1 LLARREMSFWKKIF
15 GKDDR
20 FYDLLEA
27 SAEEA
32 KYCSAQLTTFLES
45 LQRDPSRQKLDELN
59 FSRRKDKKITLE
71 ITEQLCRTF
80 VTPLERED
88 IEALSNSLYKIP
100 KTVVKVGE
108 RLSICQSNIL
118 KNEGLR
124 RQGELLEQASEVV
137 CQMVRLLRKGAD
149 LAAVQELNHKLQHFE
164 GESDKLVIQML
175 KELYCGE
182 RDPREVIILK
192 DLFELLERAIDRCRD
207 AGNTVFQIVLKNS

>member
-1 LLARREMSFWKKIF
+1 MSFWKRIF

-27 SAEEA
+27 SAGEA
-32 KYCSAQLTTFLES
+32 KNCSVQLAAFLDGLRKGGS
-45 LQRDPSRQKLDELN
+45 GQSLDEIN
-59 FSRRKDKKITLE
+59 FSRRKDKKIKQE

-108 RLSICQSNIL
+108 RLLICQPHVL
-118 KNEGLR
+118 QDEALV
-124 RQGELLEQASEVV
+124 RQVKLLEQASEVV
-137 CQMVRLLRKGAD
+137 SQMVQLLRTGAD
-149 LAAVQELNHKLQHFE
+149 LDRIQEMNSKLQYLE
-164 GESDKLVIQML
+164 GEADKLVITML
-175 KELYCGE
+175 KELCNGE
-182 RDPREVIILK
+182 RDAKEVIILK